1 MVRWLPPW
9 RDALVALA
17 VATIGVVEVVANTS
31 IRPEAAAL
39 VVEVALG
46 AALWWRHQRPL
57 AAVTAVA
64 VLQVVEAVAGV
75 PLQQPIVPLLAS
87 AIVIY
92 AVVAHA
98 SLRIGL
104 VGLSI
109 MIVAVAVE
117 TVLQH
122 KGLGNFV
129 FAMVFAVGTFFVART
144 VAYRTRHA
152 DEMRERAD
160 EVEQRRDDDV
170 RRAAE
175 AERTRI
181 ARELHDVIAHSVG
194 VMVVQAGAAERVL
207 DRDPEAAVA
216 ALRSVQGTGRQ
227 AIAEMARLVSI
238 LREGGE
244 EVGLAPQPGIDDVT
258 ALVEETRRSGIP
270 VELEVS
276 GPAQPVAPALGLTIY
291 RIVQEALTNIRKH
304 AGDARATV
312 RLDYT
317 QDAITTEVADTGATS
332 GAAPVQQVNGT
343 GHGLIGMRERVAMY
357 GGTLQLDHPDGGGF
371 VVRARLPIEG
381 ES

>member
-1 MVRWLPPW
+1 MVGRLPPW
-9 RDALVALA
+9 RDALVAVA
-17 VATIGVVEVVANTS
+17 VAVIGVVEVLANTA
-31 IRPEAAAL
+31 IRPEAVAL
-39 VVEVALG
+39 AVEIALG

-92 AVVAHA
+92 AVVAHG

-104 VGLSI
+104 VGLAI

-117 TVLQH
+117 TVVQH
-122 KGLGNFV
+122 KGLGNFT

-152 DEMRERAD
+152 DEMRERAH

-216 ALRSVQGTGRQ
+216 ALRSVQATGRQ

-258 ALVEETRRSGIP
+258 ALVEETRRFGIP

-276 GPAQPVAPALGLTIY
+276 GRAQAVAPALGLTVY

-304 AGDARATV
+304 AGGARATV
-312 RLDYT
+312 RLSYSPG
-317 QDAITTEVADTGATS
+317 AITTEVRDTGAGS
-332 GAAPVQQVNGT
+332 GATPAPRGDGT

-357 GGTLQLDHPDGGGF
+357 GGTLQLDHPSGGGF
-371 VVRARLPIEG
+371 VVRARLPIEA

>member
-1 MVRWLPPW
+1 MVGRLPPW

-17 VATIGVVEVVANTS
+17 VATIGVVEVVANTA
-31 IRPEAAAL
+31 IRPEVVAI

-57 AAVTAVA
+57 LAVTAVA

-92 AVVAHA
+92 AVVAHG

-109 MIVAVAVE
+109 MIVAVAAE
-117 TVLQH
+117 TVVQH
-122 KGLGNFV
+122 KGVGNFA

-258 ALVEETRRSGIP
+258 ALVEETRRSGLP

-312 RLDYT
+312 RLSYAPG
-317 QDAITTEVADTGATS
+317 AITTEVRDTGAAS
-332 GAAPVQQVNGT
+332 GAAPVHKVDGT

-371 VVRARLPIEG
+371 VVRARLPIEA
-381 ES
+381 EA